1 VAAGVTAAFLPGCG
15 KETPVATQADTGIAA
30 VSLDGMDIELGK
42 AAIKEFGDVM
52 TGPVMLSGHPQ
63 YDSARMIW
71 NGMHD
76 KRPALIARC
85 VSAED
90 VGNAVSFARDNN
102 LLVAVRGGGHSWPG
116 KSVCDGGLMID
127 LSQMNTVTADRDTRR
142 ARAQGGALLNNLD
155 TAALEKG
162 LITTAGVVSHT
173 GCGGYTLGGGFG
185 RLNRKYGLTIDN
197 VTGAQIITADGRIR
211 RISAEAEPDLFWAIR
226 GGGGNFGV
234 VTEFE
239 YRLHPFDRNVL
250 SGNILW
256 PVDQARDVLEF
267 YAEWSAGLSDELYV
281 GPSLARIPEVG
292 DSVIMEVVYNGD
304 PAAGEKELA
313 PLRAIGKPTVDG
325 VTVQDYMI
333 MQTQEDATLAHGVR
347 SYAKNG
353 MVREWSQGLVDA
365 MIDAYDPRVFLT
377 NHVAGGAVKRVGE
390 TDTAFP
396 HRNAEL
402 MLVFVTGWGD
412 AAMRTLHGRLLRQHR
427 IRWRRGGGQ
436 LRAGSPATVEDQGA
450 IRSRQ
455 PVPAQQQHRARCL
468 ISCPARSRAA
478 ARPRRRRRPPHSTGS
493 DCGCPAAWVAA
504 AVAPR
509 AGCRVPPA
517 ATRAFPGPSGTR
529 HPPCIAA
536 CRNGCRR
543 GCSTQRRAA
552 PR

>member
-1 VAAGVTAAFLPGCG
+1 MDRRQFCRSAVAAGVAAAFLPGCG
-15 KETPVATQADTGIAA
+15 KETPVATQADMGITAI
-30 VSLDGMDIELGK
+30 SLDGAEIELTK
-42 AAIKEFGDVM
+42 AAIRELGDASS
-52 TGPVMLSGHPQ
+52 GPVMLSGHPQ

-85 VSAED
+85 MNAED
-90 VGNAVSFARDNN
+90 VGNAVSFASDNN

-127 LSQMNTVTADRDTRR
+127 LSQMNTVTADADTRR
-142 ARAQGGALLNNLD
+142 ARAQGGALLNGLD
-155 TAALEKG
+155 SAALEKG
-162 LITTAGVVSHT
+162 MGTTAGVVSHT

-197 VTGAQIITADGRIR
+197 VTGARIVTADGQARW
-211 RISAEAEPDLFWAIR
+211 ISADEEPDLFWAIR

-239 YRLHPFDRNVL
+239 YQLHPFDRNVL
-250 SGNILW
+250 SGNIVW
-256 PVDQARDVLEF
+256 PLEQARDVLEF

-281 GPSLARIPEVG
+281 GPSLARLPEVG
-292 DSVIMEVVYNGD
+292 DSVIMEIVYNGD

-313 PLRAIGKPTVDG
+313 PLRAIGKPVADG
-325 VTVQDYMI
+325 VAMQDYMI
-333 MQTQEDATLAHGVR
+333 MQTSADAMMAHGVR

-365 MIDAYDPRVFLT
+365 LIDAYDPRMFLT

-412 AAMRTLHGRLLRQHR
+412 PAMDQEMIQATKAQYAALKPYM
-427 IRWRRGGGQ
+427 GGYYDNIEFDG
-436 LRAGSPATVEDQGA
+436 G
-450 IRSRQ
+450 
-455 PVPAQQQHRARCL
+455 
-468 ISCPARSRAA
+468 AA
-478 ARPRRRRRPPHSTGS
+478 AGNYGPAYSRLAKIKAQHDPGNLFRLNSNIE
-493 DCGCPAAWVAA
+493 PAA
-504 AVAPR
+504 
-509 AGCRVPPA
+509 
-517 ATRAFPGPSGTR
+517 
-529 HPPCIAA
+529 
-536 CRNGCRR
+536 
-543 GCSTQRRAA
+543 
-552 PR
+552 